1 MRRRCRRAAA
11 ALLLLGLATRAA
23 ASPDERTLGRTFLLE
38 ARAELPLVEDPA
50 VREYVE
56 GIGTRLVK
64 VLGPQPFDYRFFVVQ
79 DPSLNAFSVPG
90 GFVFVF
96 TGLLARVKTDDELA
110 GVLGHEIGHAHAHH
124 IVRMETQTMGW
135 SAAQLLGMVLSA
147 VNPVLGAGAVAAA
160 QTAQLKYSRDF
171 EQEADYLGLRFTSE
185 AGYDPHALGAFFKT
199 LLADQQLNPTS
210 IPPYMLSHPLTEER
224 VAKVDT
230 IISAEKLKTPAGR
243 PAASPVLAE
252 VRAIA
257 RALAGPAETVV
268 DEYKRAAEQR
278 PDDAERQFLLG
289 RVYQT
294 VGQLAAARAAFEQA
308 QKLGGLGE
316 RVDRPLGAVYADLKM
331 PEQAE
336 AALRRY
342 LARHPDD
349 AYALLQMGKARAARG
364 DDDGALR
371 ELERALIV
379 DPELEEAQRLAGL
392 AFGRRGN
399 EADGFYH
406 LALASR
412 LRGDLVQSLSQF
424 ERAAPLFPA
433 GTARKQEV
441 EQAIAEL
448 RPIVAEMEREREA
461 RRRGRQGLGTPR
473 PR

>member
-1 MRRRCRRAAA
+1 
-11 ALLLLGLATRAA
+11 
-23 ASPDERTLGRTFLLE
+23 
-38 ARAELPLVEDPA
+38 
-50 VREYVE
+50 
-56 GIGTRLVK
+56 
-64 VLGPQPFDYRFFVVQ
+64 
-79 DPSLNAFSVPG
+79 
-90 GFVFVF
+90 
-96 TGLLARVKTDDELA
+96 
-110 GVLGHEIGHAHAHH
+110 
-124 IVRMETQTMGW
+124 METQTMGW

-185 AGYDPHALGAFFKT
+185 AGYDPHALGSFFKT

-210 IPPYMLSHPLTEER
+210 VPPYMLSHPLTEER

-230 IISAEKLKTPAGR
+230 IIGAEKLKTPPGR
-243 PAASPVLAE
+243 PAASPALAE
-252 VRAIA
+252 VRAVV
-257 RALAGPAETVV
+257 RALGGPAETVI
-268 DEYKRAAEQR
+268 DEYKRQAEQH

-308 QKLGGLGE
+308 QKLGGLGD
-316 RVDRPLGAVYADLKM
+316 RVDRPLGTVYADLKL
-331 PEQAE
+331 PEQAQ
-336 AALRRY
+336 AVLGRY

-349 AYALLQMGKARAARG
+349 AYALLQMGKARAVAG
-364 DDDGALR
+364 DDDGSLK

-392 AFGRRGN
+392 ALGRRGN

-433 GTARKQEV
+433 GTARKEEV
-441 EQAIAEL
+441 EHAIAEL
-448 RPIVAEMEREREA
+448 RPVVAEMQREREA
-461 RRRGRQGLGTPR
+461 RRRGRQGLAAR
-473 PR
+473 RAR